1 MRLTF
6 DCTCNAIVVDRCVVL
21 GGVLVD
27 VHLVHLGG
35 VGQLGEL
42 VLWNVGEA
50 LGLQGMQV
58 GDVLT
63 WGCKCISIIWKDI
76 LNISTPGRPCIGLG
90 QMFL

>member
-1 MRLTF
+1 M
-6 DCTCNAIVVDRCVVL
+6 L
-21 GGVLVD
+21 GGVLID

-63 WGCKCISIIWKDI
+63 WECKCIIPSGH
-76 LNISTPGRPCIGLG
+76 LYHLETARY
-90 QMFL
+90 